1 MANKPADASQ
11 PISRG
16 GTPLALDVGSADA
29 GQRLDRFLA
38 AKLPHISRSRLQALV
53 RMGEVR
59 RSRIVVSSLSVK
71 VKLGETYEVNVP
83 AAEPLQIAAEA
94 IPLNVVYEDAHLIV
108 IDKPKGL
115 AVHPGPG
122 HASGTLV
129 NALIAHCGSSLSGI
143 GGVQRP
149 GIVHR
154 LDKDT
159 TGLLV
164 VAKTDQAHQ
173 GLAEQFASHGA
184 DGRLERNYRAIV
196 WGIPARPRGIIDAPL
211 ARSTA
216 NRTKIAVAR
225 AATGRRAVTHWQ
237 VQQRFCQP
245 DGKAIASLLD
255 LRLETGR
262 THQIR
267 VHMAHIGH
275 PLLGDTLYGSGFM
288 SSIRRLPPTAQAAL
302 QRLERQALHAAEL
315 AFEHP
320 VSGKRLRFTSCLPQ
334 DMAELRAALTEARER
349 SLR

>member
-1 MANKPADASQ
+1 MANKRTDASQ

-53 RMGEVR
+53 RMGEVC

-164 VAKTDQAHQ
+164 VAKTDAAHA
-173 GLAEQFASHGA
+173 GLARQFAAHGA
-184 DGRLERNYRAIV
+184 DGKLERSYLALV
-196 WGIPARPRGIIDAPL
+196 WGMPERKHASIAAPL
-211 ARSTA
+211 ARSSA
-216 NRTKIAVAR
+216 NRTKIMVASQGL
-225 AATGRRAVTHWQ
+225 GRHAVTHYT
-237 VQQRFCQP
+237 VLETYGAP
-245 DGKAIASLLD
+245 NKPVTSLLQ
-255 LRLETGR
+255 LTLETGR

-267 VHMAHIGH
+267 VHLAHIGH
-275 PLLGDTLYGSGFM
+275 PLLGDMTYGSGFKA
-288 SSIRRLPPTAQAAL
+288 SARKLSPRGQAAL
-302 QRLERQALHAAEL
+302 ATLGRQALHAGEL
-315 AFEHP
+315 GFVHP
-320 VSGKRLRFTSCLPQ
+320 VTGKRL
-334 DMAELRAALTEARER
+334 
-349 SLR
+349 